1 MATGTTDFT
10 KIPPS
15 AQRECEVVKDWF
27 PDLPWHYVESYPRV
41 EASRTVQFRSELT
54 SRTKASKARRFAQ
67 SMKDGDKFP
76 PMVVTA
82 DGWVLDGLH
91 RRDAMELRKITSSG
105 VIRIERNYEGA
116 PVALQDQF
124 AMMAAKLNQR
134 NGDRMTVK
142 EMEDLIASLSGHNM
156 PGDIAR
162 LAGVSVATVKDI
174 MSANKARNK
183 ARDMGLE
190 TSHIS
195 RTALKSVG
203 TRLDQFTGPSF
214 AEYISLLQNSRV
226 HRRRSP
232 CTSWTSAAALG
243 TEQQKVE
250 MLRAE
255 RTARASQESGI
266 RKGIPLPQQARM
278 HWAFFLDHQN
288 DPSVL
293 VELER
298 GEGRRP
304 HR

>member
-27 PDLPWHYVESYPRV
+27 PDLPWHYVESYPRP

-76 PMVVTA
+76 PMVVTE

-91 RRDAMELRKITSSG
+91 RRDAMELRKIPASG
-105 VIRIERNYEGA
+105 VIRIERHYEGA

-134 NGDRMTVK
+134 NGDRMTAR
-142 EMEDLIASLSGHNM
+142 EMEDLIASLSGHNQA
-156 PGDIAR
+156 GDIAK

-174 MSANKARNK
+174 MSAKK
-183 ARDMGLE
+183 ARDKARDTGLE
-190 TSHIS
+190 TTHIS

-203 TRLDQFTGPSF
+203 TRLGEFTDPSF
-214 AEYISLLQNSRV
+214 AEFISLLEKSRV
-226 HRRRSP
+226 
-232 CTSWTSAAALG
+232 TAAESVHIMDRMAGLG
-243 TEQQKVE
+243 TEQEKVE
-250 MLRAE
+250 LLRAE
-255 RTARASQESGI
+255 RTARASQESGV
-266 RKGIPLPQQARM
+266 RKGVPLPQQARM
-278 HWAFFLDHQN
+278 HWAFFLTHQN
-288 DPSVL
+288 DPWSPGGDQ
-293 VELER
+293 R
-298 GEGRRP
+298 GEKRRP